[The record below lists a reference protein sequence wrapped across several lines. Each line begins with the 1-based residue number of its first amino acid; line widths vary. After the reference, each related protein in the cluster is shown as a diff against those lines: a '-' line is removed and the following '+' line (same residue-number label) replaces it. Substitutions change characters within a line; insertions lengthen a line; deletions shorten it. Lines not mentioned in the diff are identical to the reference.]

1 MFGVPTTTLYDHMT
15 GKVSIGAQSGPKPY
29 LTREEEEELASFLI
43 QTSKIGY
50 PHTKSQLFALV
61 QQMIDNKGI
70 RATVSNGWWERF
82 VGRNP
87 QLSLRSAVPLSMA
100 RAMATDSD
108 VISKYFDILED
119 CLTQNSILDKPGIIF
134 NCDETGLPLNPKC
147 TKIVDKTGSKN
158 PCFVTGG
165 DKAQLTVLAC
175 CSAAGYAIPP
185 FVIFDRQTLNQAM
198 TKGEVP
204 GTLYG
209 LSTNGWINSDLFYH
223 WFVNHFLQYVPPAR
237 PLLLLLDGHSSHY
250 SPATIRLA
258 AENQIVMFV
267 LPPHTT
273 HIAQPLDRGC
283 FSPLK
288 TAWRWVC
295 HEFFGHKIL
304 EELLPDMNL
313 ASCFPKLGL
322 RP

>member
-147 TKIVDKTGSKN
+147 TKIVDKTGSK
-158 PCFVTGG
+158 
-165 DKAQLTVLAC
+165 K
-175 CSAAGYAIPP
+175 
-185 FVIFDRQTLNQAM
+185 TL
-198 TKGEVP
+198 
-204 GTLYG
+204 LCYG
-209 LSTNGWINSDLFYH
+209 
-223 WFVNHFLQYVPPAR
+223 
-237 PLLLLLDGHSSHY
+237 
-250 SPATIRLA
+250 
-258 AENQIVMFV
+258 
-267 LPPHTT
+267 
-273 HIAQPLDRGC
+273 
-283 FSPLK
+283 
-288 TAWRWVC
+288 WR
-295 HEFFGHKIL
+295 
-304 EELLPDMNL
+304 
-313 ASCFPKLGL
+313 
-322 RP
+322 